1 MFGGVE
7 GHVELHSDARLR
19 KAFWYPLLL
28 LDFPLSLVADV
39 VFLPA
44 TLASDVSWEHATD
57 VALDEEHLII
67 VHARLLDL
75 PAAHTSFVIKKGGE
89 WKTVEVSKVSQP
101 STSRAGAGVY
111 RKSEVKI
118 HPGASSLGQ
127 HRIIGVLTGE
137 EARQGIAVL
146 ERLTE
151 EYRSGDGD
159 EAHSRN
165 AYRAWPGPNSNTFVD
180 RTSRSLPHLA
190 FEPHHLAVG
199 KDYTPYVRVGRTSTK
214 TGVEFETAL
223 VGVQVGLREG
233 FEVHVLQLTL
243 GFSLWPPALK
253 VPFQERLGFSKRWV
267 VDVGRRGLPSG
278 DFPWK
283 KRRR

>member
-1 MFGGVE
+1 MTSERCRRLSRRLRLSIVLSALVPALSACVTLVTQMEEPTVFGGVE

-19 KAFWYPLLL
+19 NAFWYPLLL

-67 VHARLLDL
+67 VHARTLDL

-146 ERLTE
+146 
-151 EYRSGDGD
+151 DG
-159 EAHSRN
+159 
-165 AYRAWPGPNSNTFVD
+165 
-180 RTSRSLPHLA
+180 
-190 FEPHHLAVG
+190 
-199 KDYTPYVRVGRTSTK
+199 
-214 TGVEFETAL
+214 
-223 VGVQVGLREG
+223 
-233 FEVHVLQLTL
+233 
-243 GFSLWPPALK
+243 
-253 VPFQERLGFSKRWV
+253 
-267 VDVGRRGLPSG
+267 
-278 DFPWK
+278 
-283 KRRR
+283 